1 MSALPPIADIKTDL
15 RNPSRKNAWY
25 LATIRKLRRVLNMSK
40 RKRPPAL
47 DIAAIRAKTGLS
59 QSDFAA
65 SFGFTI
71 NQICDEQSRSRPLG
85 GARAYLMLIEHDFRA
100 VLTLLRVSGG
110 RRASRYL
117 R

>member
-1 MSALPPIADIKTDL
+1 MS
-15 RNPSRKNAWY
+15 N
-25 LATIRKLRRVLNMSK
+25 

-59 QSDFAA
+59 QSNFAA

-71 NQICDEQSRSRPLG
+71 NQICDWEQSRSRPLG
-85 GARAYLMLIEHDFRA
+85 GVRAYLMLIEHDFRA
-100 VLTLLRVSGG
+100 VLTMLRVSGR